1 MKNYC
6 CQYFHTTKVI
16 LQLNRDQSITHSFSS
31 TCSRRQSLEISGT
44 GFLQAKCLYCHLTIS
59 VKVLTKQP
67 THLTAFFPGL
77 PRSAGTRKVNPIW
90 ILLKQET
97 VSGSGINWAICKSA
111 LCSRQTAKPAPYHS
125 YVFTGRMPFQLPN
138 QQHQSTEGKV
148 LNRMCKRVRSR
159 CSEL

>member
-44 GFLQAKCLYCHLTIS
+44 GFLQAKCLYCHPTIS

-67 THLTAFFPGL
+67 THLTAFFSGTTQVSRYQKGKPNLDFTEARDGEWQWNQLGHMQVCTALQTDSHASTL
-77 PRSAGTRKVNPIW
+77 P
-90 ILLKQET
+90 LL
-97 VSGSGINWAICKSA
+97 CFYRPDA
-111 LCSRQTAKPAPYHS
+111 LPAAQPTASKH
-125 YVFTGRMPFQLPN
+125 
-138 QQHQSTEGKV
+138 
-148 LNRMCKRVRSR
+148 
-159 CSEL
+159 